1 MHAARDLLRWFLV
14 GTTLSGAAA
23 ACSSPDDPPLAA
35 DGAVT
40 ADSAVLV
47 DGAGAVNADAGG
59 ALRTRIYATFAS
71 HNEDDRNA
79 VCARGLFGLSG
90 PAVGMWAGQTVPPR
104 DHYLTVRAATVGFA
118 EMIAETGAAYDL
130 QSDYPFLDAVDRYD
144 DATVTTDTDGKN
156 LIEWLATFAPDR
168 VVVDP
173 HSHEHGYGGE
183 PLNIAD
189 AAAFIDELSGLPTTG
204 VVGGFIATPVADEN
218 WTRFLSGPTRAL
230 RVRSAGYEWAPRVLW
245 GGGSP
250 GHTDDVEISGVWRP
264 AGAES
269 FDQHDPQGPLPNIGR
284 WGGPVGTAT
293 GLDELLALL
302 RAGSLEAGQMY
313 TVTIMNAQ
321 CGFDQ
326 ARIDEVR
333 AIIDAHAAD
342 VAAGDLVWATLPEV
356 RRAWVEDYGGVP
368 MVRHRTP

>member
-1 MHAARDLLRWFLV
+1 MHAARGLIRWFLV

-40 ADSAVLV
+40 TDGTVPADGT
-47 DGAGAVNADAGG
+47 GAR
-59 ALRTRIYATFAS
+59 RTRIYATLVS
-71 HNEDDRNA
+71 HNEDDLNA
-79 VCARGLFGLSG
+79 PCARGLFGLDG
-90 PAVGMWAGQTVPPR
+90 PATGPMAGQTVPPR
-104 DHYLTVRAATVGFA
+104 DRYLAVRAATVGFA
-118 EMIAETGAAYDL
+118 EMIVETGAAYDL

-173 HSHEHGYGGE
+173 HSHEHGYGGD

-189 AAAFIDELSGLPTTG
+189 TAAFVAELSGLPTTG
-204 VVGGFIATPVADEN
+204 VLGGFIASPVVEEN
-218 WTRFLSGPTRAL
+218 WTQFLDGPLRAVRTR
-230 RVRSAGYEWAPRVLW
+230 SNGYEWAPRVLW
-245 GGGSP
+245 GGASP
-250 GHTDDVEISGVWRP
+250 NHTEDSEISGVWRP
-264 AGAES
+264 ASAES
-269 FDQHDPQGPLPNIGR
+269 FDQHNPQGPMPNIGV

-313 TVTIMNAQ
+313 TVTIMSAQ
-321 CGFDQ
+321 CSLDQ

-333 AIIDAHAAD
+333 AIITAHAAD

-356 RRAWVEDYGGVP
+356 RRAWVEDYDGVP
-368 MVRHRTP
+368 TMLHRMR